1 MAAKRERWSSE
12 VPQTKR
18 RKTQKKEACGLFL
31 MPRLYLI
38 F

>member
-18 RKTQKKEACGLFL
+18 RKTQKKEACDFVFDAKI
-31 MPRLYLI
+31 I
-38 F
+38 FNF